1 MTSVGTRALTE
12 RALAVALDAHSGQ
25 TGKGGEAKILHPLRM
40 MTRATDDDER
50 IVAILHD
57 VVEDSSWTLDGL
69 RREGFGERLVT
80 AVDALSRRDG
90 EDYDAYIER
99 AAALP
104 LARRV
109 KILDAEDNRRRA
121 LEVVEAAERSGEASP
136 EVAKEVA
143 ALREKLGRYARALER
158 LRRG

>member
-1 MTSVGTRALTE
+1 MTPASTRALIE

-40 MTRATDDDER
+40 MARAADDDER

-57 VVEDSSWTLDGL
+57 VIEGSSWTPAGL
-69 RREGFGERLVT
+69 RREGFDERLVV
-80 AVDALSRRDG
+80 AVDALSRRHG

-99 AAALP
+99 AAAVP

-121 LEVVEAAERSGEASP
+121 LEVIEAAERAGETSTEA
-136 EVAKEVA
+136 A
-143 ALREKLGRYARALER
+143 ALRGKLGRYARALER
-158 LRRG
+158 LRGR